1 MEEFIYYNTLYD
13 LYGTLLTENEQSC
26 FIDYYQE
33 NLSLSEIAEN
43 RGISRSAISK
53 TLKTVTEKLK
63 YYEDNLHLKSKNEQL
78 YKLLNENNINDIK
91 NKIKSIIEDL

>member
-1 MEEFIYYNTLYD
+1 MEDFIYYNDLYD
-13 LYGTLLTENEQSC
+13 LYGTLLTENEQAC

-43 RGISRSAISK
+43 KGISRSAISK

-63 YYEDNLHLKSKNEQL
+63 YYEDNLHIKEKNEKL
-78 YKLLNENNINDIK
+78 YKVLDDNDIEEIK
-91 NKIKSIIEDL
+91 NKIKKIIEE